1 MVFVPGV
8 GALGEGVL
16 LEFMGLGSF
25 FLGFLFLLGDL
36 WSWAA
41 GKGGLGNLSGHS
53 FWFPSS
59 FCISGVG
66 GDFII

>member
-1 MVFVPGV
+1 VVFVSGV

-25 FLGFLFLLGDL
+25 FLGFLFLLGGL

-41 GKGGLGNLSGHS
+41 GKGGLGNLWTFVLVS
-53 FWFPSS
+53 FIVLHLWSW
-59 FCISGVG
+59 G
-66 GDFII
+66 